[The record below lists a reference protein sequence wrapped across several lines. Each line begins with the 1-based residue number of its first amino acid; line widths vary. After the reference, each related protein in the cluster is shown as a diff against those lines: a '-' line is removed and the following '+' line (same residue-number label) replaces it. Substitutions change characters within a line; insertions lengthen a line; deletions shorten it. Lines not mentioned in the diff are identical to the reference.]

1 MFSSEMK
8 KSKMNGDT
16 QLKPR
21 NINRIQPASTF
32 SSCERPNSGLKL
44 DHSLWVVLI
53 PLWMVLILQCWH
65 LAWTKPNLSLRGS
78 TICSGCTVSKRAS
91 RVALVV
97 TKQNETLVR
106 AGDLR
111 DTGSIVGM
119 GRWPGGGNGNPLQ
132 DSCLDNPRQRSVA
145 GYNPQGLKELDM
157 TGLT

>member
-1 MFSSEMK
+1 M
-8 KSKMNGDT
+8 
-16 QLKPR
+16 
-21 NINRIQPASTF
+21 
-32 SSCERPNSGLKL
+32 
-44 DHSLWVVLI
+44 
-53 PLWMVLILQCWH
+53 
-65 LAWTKPNLSLRGS
+65 
-78 TICSGCTVSKRAS
+78 
-91 RVALVV
+91 V